1 VHPAQPT
8 KFHRLQVGDYEVDL
22 RARLAR
28 RIGANG
34 SGLRLTAKAQ
44 HVLCVLAATPG
55 EVVTRDELMDAVWPN
70 TCPTGDV
77 LNQAVS
83 LLRKAFDDDADAPLY
98 VETITKSGYRLIAP
112 AVWMQRPAEISRF
125 ASAFGRSAMLGEE

>member
-1 VHPAQPT
+1 VHPEQPS
-8 KFHRLQVGDYEVDL
+8 KFIRLQVGDYEVDL

-28 RIGANG
+28 RIGANEP
-34 SGLRLTAKAQ
+34 GLRLTAKAQ
-44 HVLCVLAATPG
+44 QVLCVLAATPG
-55 EVVTRDELMDAVWPN
+55 EVVTRDELMDAVWPD
-70 TCPTGDV
+70 TCTTGDV

-112 AVWMQRPAEISRF
+112 AAWMQRSRETVQFPAAVGIRSISNDD
-125 ASAFGRSAMLGEE
+125 